1 MSDKSHRNQ
10 RSSDVVS
17 VRARYLALLL
27 DRATTDCF
35 LLCYE
40 IKEVQSKKQYPV
52 VEQRLVGS
60 PAQLVSE

>member
-1 MSDKSHRNQ
+1 MSDKSHCNR

-17 VRARYLALLL
+17 VRARYSALVL

-35 LLCYE
+35 LLRHE

-52 VEQRLVGS
+52 VERRLVGS